1 MGERP
6 RLINKFSWE
15 RAIGASGL
23 PATTRHCALRLAVF
37 MSKDGDS
44 AYPSFTTLA
53 MTTGYDRSTV
63 ARHMTLLA
71 ETGWITVV
79 HRGGSDRGGR
89 RTSNVYEATIP
100 PEHLTGGTPQPVADD
115 NQGAEMT
122 ALGAHDSTTGST
134 GQPNQSVPDPDQ
146 PALREAQAPE
156 VQLTPEDNARMVALA
171 KAALQGK
178 RASRGGAYNYL
189 GEEGPDQRRD
199 REDRA
204 TDTYRED
211 MGL

>member
-115 NQGAEMT
+115 NQGADM
-122 ALGAHDSTTGST
+122 AVPGADDSTTGST

-146 PALREAQAPE
+146 PALRDAQAPE
-156 VQLTPEDNARMVALA
+156 THLSPEDNARMAAIA
-171 KAALQGK
+171 KATFIAK
-178 RASRGGAYNYL
+178 MDSRGGPYNYL

-199 REDRA
+199 RDDRA
-204 TDTYRED
+204 TDTYRDD

>member
-1 MGERP
+1 MEGRP

-15 RAIGASGL
+15 RAIGASDL

-53 MTTGYDRSTV
+53 LTTGYDRSTI

-79 HRGGSDRGGR
+79 HRGGSNRGGR

-100 PEHLTGGTPQPVADD
+100 PEHLTGGTPQPVDDD
-115 NQGAEMT
+115 NQGVEM
-122 ALGAHDSTTGST
+122 AIPGADDSTTGST

-146 PALREAQAPE
+146 PALRDAQPPE
-156 VQLTPEDNARMVALA
+156 VPLTPEDNAHRAAIA

-178 RASRGGAYNYL
+178 RASTGGPYNYL

-199 REDRA
+199 RDDRA
-204 TDTYRED
+204 DESYRDD

>member
-44 AYPSFTTLA
+44 AYPSFTT
-53 MTTGYDRSTV
+53 GYDRSTV

-100 PEHLTGGTPQPVADD
+100 AEHLTGGTPQPVADD
-115 NQGAEMT
+115 DQGAEMT
-122 ALGAHDSTTGST
+122 APGADDSTTGRT
-134 GQPNQSVPDPDQ
+134 KRPNQSLPDPDQ
-146 PALREAQAPE
+146 TDATTLSAA
-156 VQLTPEDNARMVALA
+156 DNARRAA
-171 KAALQGK
+171 IARAALTGK
-178 RASRGGAYNYL
+178 FSKGAPPGKPARRDGPYNYF

-199 REDRA
+199 REDRLSQS
-204 TDTYRED
+204 YRDD
-211 MGL
+211 MGLT

>member
-1 MGERP
+1 
-6 RLINKFSWE
+6 
-15 RAIGASGL
+15 
-23 PATTRHCALRLAVF
+23 